1 MPLVKQNARDRRS
14 GALYYRGN
22 WIPFIRRDSVYIYIY
37 IYVARV
43 SDEPPNRG
51 YLNKCRKLPHSRL
64 VATNK
69 YVRNCIKKRSQWIYV
84 FVLDFTPVRHTIC
97 INSLLDVFLFSRN
110 SRVAG
115 VAWFAG

>member
-1 MPLVKQNARDRRS
+1 MREIGARAR
-14 GALYYRGN
+14 
-22 WIPFIRRDSVYIYIY
+22 FIIEETGFLLFDATACVYIYT
-37 IYVARV
+37 YVARV

-64 VATNK
+64 VAMNK

-84 FVLDFTPVRHTIC
+84 FVLDFTPVRRTIC